1 VTFVADVWHHSGMAV
16 GRLLVVPLLVT
27 AVALGAA
34 CGGSAARPAPESAT
48 TVPAK
53 APQLL
58 TARHNLRT
66 FRLTRGRS
74 IELRLAHGSEIDY
87 TGRAVSLVPID
98 FFVDPGYVAWELSGA
113 AQGRAVL
120 KGRSGGKQFRVTLV
134 VPG

>member
-1 VTFVADVWHHSGMAV
+1 MAV
-16 GRLLVVPLLVT
+16 GRLLAVPLVVT
-27 AVALGAA
+27 AVALSA
-34 CGGSAARPAPESAT
+34 CGGSAAGPAPESGT

-74 IELRLAHGSEIDY
+74 IELRLAHGAELDS

-98 FFVDPGYVAWELSGA
+98 FFTDPGYVAWELSGVA
-113 AQGRAVL
+113 RGRAVL
-120 KGRSGGKQFRVTLV
+120 TGRSGGKQFRVTLV

>member
-1 VTFVADVWHHSGMAV
+1 MAV
-16 GRLLVVPLLVT
+16 GRLLAVPLVVT
-27 AVALGAA
+27 AVALSA

-74 IELRLAHGSEIDY
+74 IELRLAHGAELDS

-98 FFVDPGYVAWELSGA
+98 FFVDPGYVAWELSGV

-120 KGRSGGKQFRVTLV
+120 TGRSGGKQFRVTLV
-134 VPG
+134 VP